1 MAKIDSA
8 YNYYMSTYAEK
19 EVSRY
24 DCHKKSDLRKIYN
37 NIVKANKESPLYKIP
52 NLEDAKKFAIDVKE
66 HAKSIQNVVASLS
79 DRYGSFEDS
88 FRKKVAVSSDE
99 EQVSVKYVG
108 DGTEENSSEE
118 FTIAVEKLA
127 SPQINTGNFL
137 MDEEMD
143 FTPGSYS
150 FDLNT
155 NASSFELQYN
165 VNYGETN
172 RDIINKLHKLISTSN
187 LGISSEIIEDGNG
200 ASALQFISNQTGLS
214 DDEEYLFS
222 IKPAT
227 SSGSIEAMNTL
238 GINQVSSFAENS
250 SFLVNGVS
258 HSALSNTFTI
268 NNAFELSL
276 EGLSTDG
283 SVANVSFKSDNEAIA
298 DNIQTLVDSFNGI
311 LNTAEDYTNS
321 NVGKGN
327 KLIADI
333 STCSRSHKSDL
344 ESIGLMVAINGSIS
358 IDREKLTAAVDPSR
372 ADKTFDILNSFKNA
386 VGKKAEN
393 ASIDPMNYVNKIIV
407 TYKNPG
413 HNFPAPY
420 ISSIYSGMMLDNYV

>member
-1 MAKIDSA
+1 MAKIDNA
-8 YNYYMSTYAEK
+8 YNYYMSVYANK

-24 DCHKKSDLRKIYN
+24 DCHKKSDLRRIYN
-37 NIVKANKESPLYKIP
+37 RIVKTNKESPLYKIP
-52 NLEDAKKFAIDVKE
+52 NLEEAKKFAIDVKE

-88 FRKKVAVSSDE
+88 FRKKVAVSSNE
-99 EQVSVKYVG
+99 EQVRVKYVG
-108 DGTEENSSEE
+108 DGTEENASEE
-118 FTIAVEKLA
+118 FKVEVEKLA
-127 SPQINTGNFL
+127 SPQINTGNYL
-137 MDEEMD
+137 KDEEMD

-155 NASSFELQYN
+155 NSSSFELQYN
-165 VNYGETN
+165 VNQGETN

-200 ASALQFISNQTGLS
+200 ASALQLTSNQTGLS
-214 DDEEYLFS
+214 EDEDCLFS

-227 SSGSIEAMNTL
+227 SSGSIATMNTL
-238 GINQVSSFAENS
+238 GIHQISSAAENS
-250 SFLVNGVS
+250 SFRLNGIP

-268 NNAFELSL
+268 NDAFELSL
-276 EGLSTDG
+276 EGTSEEG
-283 SVANVSFKSDNEAIA
+283 SFASVSFKADNEAIA
-298 DNIQTLVDSFNGI
+298 DNIQTLVDSFNAI
-311 LNTAEDYTNS
+311 INTATDYTDTH
-321 NVGKGN
+321 VGKSS

-333 STCSRSHKSDL
+333 GTCSRSHKSEL
-344 ESIGLMVAINGSIS
+344 ESVGLMVADNGTIS
-358 IDREKLTAAVDPSR
+358 IDRELLSAAVEPSR
-372 ADKTFDILNSFKNA
+372 AENTFDILNVFKNS
-386 VGKKAEN
+386 VGKKADH
-393 ASIDPMNYVNKIIV
+393 ASIDPMNYVNKIVV

>member
-8 YNYYMSTYAEK
+8 YNYYISMYANK

-99 EQVSVKYVG
+99 EQVAVKYVG
-108 DGTEENSSEE
+108 DGTEDNNSES
-118 FTIAVEKLA
+118 FSIQVEKLA

-137 MDEEMD
+137 NDEEMD
-143 FTPGSYS
+143 FTPGGYS

-155 NASSFELQYN
+155 NSSSYELQYN
-165 VNYGETN
+165 VNPGETN

-187 LGISSEIIEDGNG
+187 LGISSKIIEDGNG
-200 ASALQFISNQTGLS
+200 SSALQLTSNQTGLS
-214 DDEEYLFS
+214 EDEDCLFS

-227 SSGSIEAMNTL
+227 SSGSINAMNVL
-238 GINQVSSFAENS
+238 GINQVSAAAENS
-250 SFLVNGVS
+250 SFLLNGVS
-258 HSALSNTFTI
+258 HSALSNTFTL
-268 NNAFELSL
+268 NDAFELSL
-276 EGLSTDG
+276 EGISKEG
-283 SVANVSFKSDNEAIA
+283 SSAFVSFKADNEAIA
-298 DNIQTLVDSFNGI
+298 DNIQTLIDSFNGI
-311 LNTAEDYTNS
+311 LSSAEDYTGNS
-321 NVGKGN
+321 VWKGS

-333 STCSRSHKSDL
+333 STCSRSHRSEL
-344 ESIGLMVAINGSIS
+344 EAIGLMVEANGSIS
-358 IDREKLTAAVDPSR
+358 IDREQLTAAVDPSR
-372 ADKTFDILNSFKNA
+372 AEATFETLNSFKNS

>member
-1 MAKIDSA
+1 MAKIDNA
-8 YNYYMSTYAEK
+8 YNYYMSVYANK

-37 NIVKANKESPLYKIP
+37 SIVKANKESPLYKIP

-137 MDEEMD
+137 MDEEMN

-165 VNYGETN
+165 VNSGETN

-200 ASALQFISNQTGLS
+200 ASALRLLSNQTGLS
-214 DDEEYLFS
+214 DNEEYLFS

-227 SSGSIEAMNTL
+227 SSGSIEAMNVL
-238 GINQVSSFAENS
+238 GINQVSSLAENS

-268 NNAFELSL
+268 NDAFELSL
-276 EGLSTDG
+276 EGLSKDG
-283 SVANVSFKSDNEAIA
+283 TVANVSFKSDNEAIA

-321 NVGKGN
+321 SVGKGN

-333 STCSRSHKSDL
+333 SACSRSHKSDL
-344 ESIGLMVAINGSIS
+344 ESIGLMVAINGTIS
-358 IDREKLTAAVDPSR
+358 IDREKLTAAIDPSR
-372 ADKTFDILNSFKNA
+372 ADKTFDTLNSFKNA